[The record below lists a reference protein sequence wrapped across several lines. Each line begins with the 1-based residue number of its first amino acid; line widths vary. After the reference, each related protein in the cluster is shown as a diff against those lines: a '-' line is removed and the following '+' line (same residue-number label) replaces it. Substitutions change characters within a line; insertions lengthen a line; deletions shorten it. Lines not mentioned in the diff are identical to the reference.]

1 MLPEPEE
8 KQPKSAGYFLDT
20 SSETPTAETE
30 QDVINRAVDVI
41 GDRDEALR
49 WMGTP
54 VRALGYATPISL
66 LSREEGRAV
75 VLTTLTRLEHGV
87 W

>member
-8 KQPKSAGYFLDT
+8 KQPSLRGP
-20 SSETPTAETE
+20 SSPVAETE
-30 QDVINRAVDVI
+30 QDVINRAVEVI

-54 VRALGYATPISL
+54 PVRALDYATPIL
-66 LSREEGRAV
+66 AAQSRRRPGGRPHNPD
-75 VLTTLTRLEHGV
+75 TT
-87 W
+87 